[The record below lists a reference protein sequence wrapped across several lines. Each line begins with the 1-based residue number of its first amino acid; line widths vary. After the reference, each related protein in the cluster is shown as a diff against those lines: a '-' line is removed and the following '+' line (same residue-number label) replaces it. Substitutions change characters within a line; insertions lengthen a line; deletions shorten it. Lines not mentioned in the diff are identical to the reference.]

1 MVLFTKF
8 AVFSKKT
15 AIYCITKPKNK
26 KSNTIYH
33 FINSLNIGFK
43 KLPTIF
49 FHWYYIN
56 VARICT
62 RLTKNQ

>member
-1 MVLFTKF
+1 MGLFTKF
-8 AVFSKKT
+8 AVFFEKT
-15 AIYCITKPKNK
+15 ANSCISKPKNK

-49 FHWYYIN
+49 FHWYCIN